1 MVSMAVL
8 GGTNGPTLLGNKQV
22 GGGGQLRVNKE
33 HEHLTPHIESTSTLH
48 LTQRAQAPYT
58 LDREHEHLTP
68 YTDSIS
74 TLHLTPHILHLTR
87 IALATYTSLLS

>member
-22 GGGGQLRVNKE
+22 GGGGELRVNKE

-48 LTQRAQAPYT
+48 LRHRTRASYT
-58 LDREHEHLTP
+58 LHR
-68 YTDSIS
+68 
-74 TLHLTPHILHLTR
+74 
-87 IALATYTSLLS
+87 